1 MTYESLAFF
10 MGLFGGLHCVAMC
23 GPLVMALPLSGNNR
37 WADIVQR
44 FLYQFGRIFTYSV
57 FGLLAGFIGNG
68 FNVLGLQQIISLIT
82 AIFLITIAL
91 FHFSGKRIARLDTF
105 QVKMV
110 APIASMM
117 GKWLSKPY
125 GSFFAG
131 SLHGFLPC
139 GMVYMAI
146 AASLN
151 ASSAVEG
158 SKFMFLFGVGTTP
171 LLLIASL
178 MPVFMRKFRA
188 PALMIPTLYFVAG
201 TFLLLRAANLDIPYI
216 LSPVDHHTTEVCE

>member
-44 FLYQFGRIFTYSV
+44 FLYQFGRIFTYSI
-57 FGLLAGFIGNG
+57 FGFLAGSIGNG
-68 FNVLGLQQIISLIT
+68 FYFLGLQQILSLIT
-82 AIFLITIAL
+82 ALVLITIAVS
-91 FHFSGKRIARLDTF
+91 HFSRKKITRLDTF
-105 QVKMV
+105 QIKLV
-110 APIASMM
+110 APIASLM

-131 SLHGFLPC
+131 LLHGFLPC

-151 ASSAVEG
+151 AGSPVEG
-158 SKFMFLFGVGTTP
+158 SKFMFFFGLGTTP

-178 MPVFMRKFRA
+178 MPAFMRKFRA
-188 PALMIPTLYFVAG
+188 PALMIPALYFVAG
-201 TFLLLRAANLDIPYI
+201 IFLLLRAVNLDIPYI
-216 LSPVDHHTTEVCE
+216 SSPVDINSTGICE